1 MERLHAGGGRGW
13 GRVGVLC
20 VQAGVYAFTCRDV
33 RLESQQML
41 VWANKPKKPQSVEAK
56 LAKEVLMMD
65 GRMEESVPCHAAKI
79 VTSGYDASRNG
90 AA

>member
-1 MERLHAGGGRGW
+1 MLVEGGG
-13 GRVGVLC
+13 GVLC

-33 RLESQQML
+33 RLESQKML
-41 VWANKPKKPQSVEAK
+41 VRANKPKKPQSVEAK